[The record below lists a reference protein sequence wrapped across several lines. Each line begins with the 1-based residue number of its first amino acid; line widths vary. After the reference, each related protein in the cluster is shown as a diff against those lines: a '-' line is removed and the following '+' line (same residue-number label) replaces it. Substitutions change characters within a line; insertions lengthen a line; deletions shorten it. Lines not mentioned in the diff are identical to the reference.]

1 MRLGRRWTA
10 LGFATAAF
18 VSACRL
24 HFDEV
29 PADAEPPCTPVV
41 AIKAL
46 DLGNDYGCAQLVDD
60 TLRCFGVNEL
70 GQLGDGSYT
79 SAVGDGVTPLGLGP
93 VSAFSVGYQHAC
105 AVRAG
110 DVFCWGRN
118 DIGQL
123 GLNNRL
129 HTPAPTRVA
138 GLPPMTH
145 VETGGLS
152 TCAWVT
158 GGALYC
164 WGQNSGTTG
173 QSSNVPRMVSG
184 VPPVQTV
191 AAASSSFMFSQDS
204 VCMLGTDGSTWCWGD
219 GDDYQ
224 LGNGATSVAVTP
236 VAAASGLTFQAL
248 ASGDAHVCGLTAGG
262 EVYCW
267 GRNFDKQAGATDAVV
282 AQPTRVNIGDVVEL
296 HANVETTCARL
307 SNGTLK
313 CWGDNDERELG
324 RTGPDTAVPET
335 IDVPLSSLFA
345 VGARQS
351 CAVDMS
357 GVMRCW
363 GTDRIGELS
372 SSATLV
378 RTTIEATQVAAG
390 GDTTCVRTASGAVSC
405 WGSGA
410 FGQLGDRVASGA
422 PSSTPVAVPISRPA
436 TNIAVGWTYACAALD
451 DATAQ
456 CWGSNN
462 NAQIAFPESAEP
474 FAPSTVPAGTQ
485 VRGIATG
492 LVQACA
498 LTDTAPWCWG
508 NNSEGA
514 LGIANAIDS
523 SPPVMSGFPAASSI
537 ETGAYH
543 TCVVTAAGALWCAG
557 RNNEYQVGTGAGTD
571 VYTPANVL
579 NSVTTA
585 ACGEDFSCASNG
597 AGTYCWGH
605 NISGQLGLGRNN
617 FATTPSATI
626 TGLPAPQSL
635 VAGARHA
642 CALSMGTV
650 YCWGNNGSG
659 QLGDG
664 TRTSAGTPVVAT
676 ELQGALQ
683 LAAGIRHTCAR
694 FADGTIGCVGG
705 NDAGQL
711 GGQTT
716 VPTASPRQSL
726 LTCPVP

>member
-1 MRLGRRWTA
+1 MGLGRRWTA
-10 LGFATAAF
+10 LGFAAAAL

-29 PADAEPPCTPVV
+29 PADAEPPCTPAI

-46 DLGNDYGCAQLVDD
+46 DLGNDYGCAQLADD

-123 GLNNRL
+123 GLNHRL
-129 HTPAPTRVA
+129 PTPMPTRVS

-145 VETGGLS
+145 VEAGGLS
-152 TCAWVT
+152 TCAWVS

-173 QSSNVPRMVSG
+173 QISNTPRLVGG

-191 AAASSSFMFSQDS
+191 AAASSAFMFSQDS
-204 VCMLGTDGSTWCWGD
+204 VCMLGTDRSTWCWGD

-224 LGNGATSVAVTP
+224 LGNGATSVTITP
-236 VAAASGLTFQAL
+236 VRAASGFTFKAL
-248 ASGDAHVCGLTAGG
+248 ASGDAHVCGLTASG

-267 GRNFDKQAGATDAVV
+267 GRNFDKQAGTTDALV
-282 AQPTRVNIGDVVEL
+282 AQPTPVNIGDVVEL
-296 HANVETTCARL
+296 RANVETTCARL

-313 CWGDNDERELG
+313 CWGNNGERELG
-324 RTGPDTAVPET
+324 RTGPDTAIPET
-335 IDVPLSSLFA
+335 IDVPLTSLFA
-345 VGARQS
+345 VGARAS

-363 GTDRIGELS
+363 GGDRMGERSTSPALI
-372 SSATLV
+372 
-378 RTTIEATQVAAG
+378 RTTIEAAQIAAG
-390 GDTTCVRTASGAVSC
+390 GDATCVRSASGAVSC
-405 WGSGA
+405 WGTRSFA
-410 FGQLGDRVASGA
+410 QLGDRIASGA
-422 PSSTPVAVPISRPA
+422 PSSVPVAVPVSRAA
-436 TNIAVGWTYACAALD
+436 TEIGVGWAYACARLD

-456 CWGSNN
+456 CWGTNN
-462 NAQIAFPESAEP
+462 SAQIAFPETDDP
-474 FAPSTVPAGTQ
+474 FAPTTVPVGTQ
-485 VRGIATG
+485 VLGIATG
-492 LVQACA
+492 GVQGCA
-498 LTDTAPWCWG
+498 LTSAAPWCWG
-508 NNSEGA
+508 GNSEGE
-514 LGIANAIDS
+514 LGLPNATETA
-523 SPPVMSGFPAASSI
+523 PPMMSNFPAASSI
-537 ETGAYH
+537 ETGRYH
-543 TCVVTAAGALWCAG
+543 TCVVTAAGELWCAG
-557 RNNEYQVGTGAGTD
+557 RNNEYQIGSGVGPDA
-571 VYTPANVL
+571 YTPVNVL
-579 NSVTTA
+579 TGVTTA
-585 ACGEDFSCASNG
+585 ACGEDFTCASNG
-597 AGTYCWGH
+597 AATYCWGH
-605 NISGQLGLGRNN
+605 NTSGQLGLGRDSV
-617 FATTPSATI
+617 ATTPSASI
-626 TGLPAPQSL
+626 TSLPAPQSL

-664 TRTSAGTPVVAT
+664 TRTSTGTPVVAT
-676 ELQGALQ
+676 ELQGAVE

-694 FADGTIGCVGG
+694 FGDGTIGCVGG

-716 VPTASPRQSL
+716 VPPASPRQSL